1 MKLEYV
7 SKFFL
12 NLIFFMGSAY
22 PFIKNDTL

>member
-7 SKFFL
+7 SKIFL